1 MLQQNTFIGIIQ
13 ASQKSH
19 VLRIMCSQVDV
30 WSLGS
35 RSLVL
40 VVMGMASASCAGES
54 NSKQAQI
61 IPGPVPSSAPEA
73 ADDCGTLEKKKV
85 KRAPV
90 LDPAALGPFY
100 DPFWDSDLNPYERAA
115 ALEDSNHPVWKRMAR
130 RTIFMHECDQNI
142 EEIQGAIQEADSV
155 MARLENGQKNM
166 MGSTGPGPC
175 TDAGPDAAVGPVL
188 KRKLADSEVQ

>member
-13 ASQKSH
+13 AAQKSH

-40 VVMGMASASCAGES
+40 VVMGMASASCTGES
-54 NSKQAQI
+54 NSKQAQV

-155 MARLENGQKNM
+155 MARLEF
-166 MGSTGPGPC
+166 
-175 TDAGPDAAVGPVL
+175 
-188 KRKLADSEVQ
+188 